1 MVDRHQLVKVL
12 SDAFEGNP
20 SIDLVVGEGS
30 GARERLECLMEYSLK
45 LCEKRGKVIT
55 NEEGTA
61 VLLALHSR
69 QKIPWFQQLKLD
81 LVFAFQVLGWK
92 RIYPVLKREILIK
105 SLHPKSAYWHLWFIG
120 VAPNYQGKGEGAA
133 LIQKLFAE
141 NLEALPVFLETSV
154 PRNLPLYKRFGFE
167 VIQKMNT
174 GFPLYI
180 MKAANEKKEH
190 CSLDS

>member
-1 MVDRHQLVKVL
+1 MVDRHQLVQVL
-12 SDAFEGNP
+12 SDPFEGNP
-20 SIDLVVGEGS
+20 SVDLVVGEGS
-30 GARERLECLMEYSLK
+30 GARERLERLMEYSLK

-69 QKIPWFQQLKLD
+69 QKISWFQQLKLD

-105 SLHPKSAYWHLWFIG
+105 SLHPKSAYWHLWFIA
-120 VAPNYQGKGEGAA
+120 VAPEMQGQGEGA
-133 LIQKLFAE
+133 KLLEQFQAE
-141 NLEALPVFLETSV
+141 NHEALPVFLETSV
-154 PRNLPLYKRFGFE
+154 PRNLPLYQRFGFE
-167 VIQKMNT
+167 LIQEVDT

-180 MKAANEKKEH
+180 MKATNEKKEH
-190 CSLDS
+190 CSLD